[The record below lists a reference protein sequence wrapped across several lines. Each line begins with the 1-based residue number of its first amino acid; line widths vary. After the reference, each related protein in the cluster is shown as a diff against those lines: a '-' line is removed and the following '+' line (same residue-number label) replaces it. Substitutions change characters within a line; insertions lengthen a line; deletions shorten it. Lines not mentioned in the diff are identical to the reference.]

1 MQSACGSM
9 RSACE
14 CMRTHADDA
23 DHANINT
30 NTNTNT
36 NTKMNANTNTNRNE
50 IVSGKKES
58 AKGQRGTPRGGGE
71 RARYPAGAEE
81 RVRKADGPDIGTI
94 RTVEETDPVPM
105 RGERVIGYN
114 DPVRDGDVSGRSPA
128 EGADTGSPYG
138 GTLRNGFAGVGK
150 TAPGRAE
157 RKGLWN
163 TGFRF

>member
-1 MQSACGSM
+1 
-9 RSACE
+9 
-14 CMRTHADDA
+14 MRTHADDA

-94 RTVEETDPVPM
+94 RTVEALTWFS
-105 RGERVIGYN
+105 VIATLITLAVLL
-114 DPVRDGDVSGRSPA
+114 PFFLPFLRQQES
-128 EGADTGSPYG
+128 TG
-138 GTLRNGFAGVGK
+138 TAAG
-150 TAPGRAE
+150 
-157 RKGLWN
+157 
-163 TGFRF
+163 